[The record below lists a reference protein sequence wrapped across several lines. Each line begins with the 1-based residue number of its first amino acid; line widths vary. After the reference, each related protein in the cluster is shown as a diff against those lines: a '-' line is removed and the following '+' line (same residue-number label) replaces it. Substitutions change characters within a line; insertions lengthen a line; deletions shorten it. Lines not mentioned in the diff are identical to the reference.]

1 MTLFCSN
8 KTIDFVN
15 PLSANPTKWSNTL
28 EQFVGKLPTNCLSVF
43 DDFVKLALK
52 GLRRITSTQ
61 NDDFHCLNC
70 LHSFRRKNKLES
82 HKKVCEN
89 KDFCGAVMSLKDSK
103 ILKFTQDHKTIK
115 ITATIYTNLEYL
127 INKKINV
134 KII

>member
-1 MTLFCSN
+1 M
-8 KTIDFVN
+8 
-15 PLSANPTKWSNTL
+15 
-28 EQFVGKLPTNCLSVF
+28 F